1 MKFLPDD
8 GTHGGT
14 KSKRKYNI
22 SGLVCKLQTKI
33 PKIPIFE
40 NATSTKYQK
49 ISDRYLK
56 DWLFYRII
64 CKMPRKAGL

>member
-1 MKFLPDD
+1 MKFLADD

-22 SGLVCKLQTKI
+22 SGLFCKLQTKI
-33 PKIPIFE
+33 PVFE
-40 NATSTKYQK
+40 NATATKYQK

-56 DWLFYRII
+56 D
-64 CKMPRKAGL
+64 